1 MKALIGVS
9 SFYRVSFEKN
19 SKKTRKNS
27 IMAVAEAQSAM
38 ESVGDRTRILKK
50 HLDRAEKFT
59 KALDNSGEND

>member
-1 MKALIGVS
+1 M
-9 SFYRVSFEKN
+9 YRVFIESLL
-19 SKKTRKNS
+19 KKLEKNS

-59 KALDNSGEND
+59 KALDNTVENE